1 MTAGDPHDGATG
13 SDPAAEVLKLLGL
26 ARRAGKLEVGFSAVE
41 RMAHRRSDALVMV
54 ARDMGPSQRRQVD
67 GWPGV
72 KVLTLPLDSSRLGEA
87 MGRDKVA
94 VTGLYDSGFR
104 AGIMKL
110 GLEA

>member
-72 KVLTLPLDSSRLGEA
+72 KVLTLPLYMAEQMKRLA
-87 MGRDKVA
+87 
-94 VTGLYDSGFR
+94 
-104 AGIMKL
+104 
-110 GLEA
+110 LEAKNTEKPA